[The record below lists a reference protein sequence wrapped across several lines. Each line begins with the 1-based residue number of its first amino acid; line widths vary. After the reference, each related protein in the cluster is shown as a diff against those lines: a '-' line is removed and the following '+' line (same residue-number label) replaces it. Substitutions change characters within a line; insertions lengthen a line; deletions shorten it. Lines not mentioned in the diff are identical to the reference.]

1 VTERVGRRGRK
12 DNQVVTLSSIADQA
26 GTTAATVSRVLARSE
41 VQAKT
46 ALAKRVW
53 QTAKELNYRPNTLA
67 ASLRTKRSNVIGVTI
82 PRMRDEVLALMY
94 EGIEAALAENGY
106 QTLAVT
112 TNDDPVQQEAKIEL
126 LIRRQV
132 DGLLIGDAL
141 VGGKSL
147 ADVRRSGV
155 PNVLYN
161 RRVSGYTSVTC
172 NDYMGGQLAAE
183 HLLGITTGPLAV
195 YSGMDYAT
203 NLQDRARGFMDT
215 IRAAGRTLSNNSL
228 IKGSVYAEAGEN
240 AATRLLLSPPY
251 PEGVFLVNDMAAI
264 GFMGECSRRGLSV
277 GESIKVVGFNDVS
290 VSGITVPSLTTI
302 RSPMN
307 NIGKIAALTLVNK
320 ISGKRVTS
328 AQLSPSLIVRSST
341 GGRFGSRSSD
351 SDSLTGAAL

>member
-12 DNQVVTLSSIADQA
+12 DNQPVTLSLIAGQV
-26 GTTAATVSRVLARSE
+26 GTTAATVSRVLARPE

-53 QTAKELNYRPNTLA
+53 VTAKELNYRPNTLA

-94 EGIEAALAENGY
+94 EGIESVLAESGY

-112 TNDDPVQQEAKIEL
+112 TNDDPVQQKEKIEL

-141 VGGKSL
+141 VGGAAL
-147 ADVRRSGV
+147 ADVRRSGT

-161 RRVSGYTSVTC
+161 RRASGYTSVTC
-172 NDYMGGQLAAE
+172 NDYVGGQLAAE
-183 HLLGITTGPLAV
+183 HLLGNTTGPLAV
-195 YSGMDYAT
+195 YAGMDYAT

-215 IRAAGRTLSNNSL
+215 VGAAGRKLSNNSV
-228 IKGSVYAEAGEN
+228 INGSIYAEAGEE
-240 AATRLLLSPPY
+240 AAVRLLLSPPF

-264 GFMGECSRRGLSV
+264 GFMGECSRRGFSV
-277 GESIKVVGFNDVS
+277 GKDIKVVGFNDVS

-307 NIGKIAALTLVNK
+307 DIGRLAALTLLNK
-320 ISGKRVTS
+320 IAGKRVSS
-328 AQLSPSLIVRSST
+328 AQLSPSLIIRSST
-341 GGRFGSRSSD
+341 DSRLGSRPD
-351 SDSLTGAAL
+351 SNS